1 MKYLKLFESFNK
13 ESLTDLCDT
22 CLAYLMDDGY
32 EYEIQ
37 EFDWLD
43 YKIIKFDNKLI
54 ENKSSYWPYR
64 NENFFKWSDV
74 KDQII
79 PFLKMLSRQYR
90 IMEIKMDVICEY
102 NNGNGVEQKTF
113 MEYYISSLID
123 DRLDDNTEIKFI
135 EIKVAEKPKPK
146 KGIIGKIKSFF

>member
-1 MKYLKLFESFNK
+1 MRYLKLFEGFDK
-13 ESLTDLCDT
+13 ESLADLCDS

-37 EFDWLD
+37 QFHWLD

-79 PFLKMLSRQYR
+79 PFLEMLSRQYR
-90 IMEIKMDVICEY
+90 IKEIKMDVICEY
-102 NNGNGVEQKTF
+102 ENGTNVEQKNF
-113 MEYYISSLID
+113 MESYISSLIT
-123 DRLDDNTEIKFI
+123 DRLDDNTEVKNI
-135 EIKVAEKPKPK
+135 EIKVAEKSKPK